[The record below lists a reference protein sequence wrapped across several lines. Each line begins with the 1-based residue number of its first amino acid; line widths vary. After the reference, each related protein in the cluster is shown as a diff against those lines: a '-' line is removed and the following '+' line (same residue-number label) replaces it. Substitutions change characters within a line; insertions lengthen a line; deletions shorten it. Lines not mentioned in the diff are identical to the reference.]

1 MMNIIVGVSDM
12 KVSNDIS
19 STLVTYSLGSCIG
32 VAIYDPVAKVGGLLH
47 FMLPESSLDE
57 AKARINPFMFA
68 DTGIPRLFK
77 STYQLG
83 ADKKR
88 MRVVVAG
95 GSNVLDQ
102 SGFFNIGNRNQ
113 MAVRK
118 IFHRNNVI
126 VDYSDIGGSS
136 NRTIKM
142 AIKSGEIWLN
152 ISGQGEK
159 RI

>member
-1 MMNIIVGVSDM
+1 MNIIVGVSDM
-12 KVSNDIS
+12 KVSNDING
-19 STLVTYSLGSCIG
+19 TLVTYSLGSCIG
-32 VAIYDPVAKVGGLLH
+32 VAIYDPMVKVGGLLH

-57 AKARINPFMFA
+57 TKARTNPFMFA

-77 STYQLG
+77 SAYQLG
-83 ADKKR
+83 AEKKR
-88 MRVVVAG
+88 MRVIVVG

-102 SGFFNIGNRNQ
+102 SGFFNIGKRNQ

-126 VDYSDIGGSS
+126 VDFADTGGSS

-142 AIKSGEIWLN
+142 AVKNGEILLN
-152 ISGQGEK
+152 VSGQGEK